1 MHYNGMFKTMYTFY
15 QAFMTTKCSLVC
27 SSKYYSLHLERWHAK
42 VKKPSGKRLWLRT
55 TQKKDTIRTGCLIQP
70 GPPDQASKHALTS
83 PPTCFLLCLTG
94 LWVKMPDLNPSPQ
107 GSLTRLLYLHQ
118 LHFTILICKTRI
130 SPDQLG
136 SFWGHNRILHT
147 YGAWLKSHFEVKPD
161 DCPFL
166 KFNCHH
172 SPFLN
177 TEILLTWS
185 HFSLYSSL
193 APGFSDSRR
202 FTICT
207 PVPEHKF
214 SKGGIYA
221 YFVHWLPLSSQN
233 SAWHTVSSTW

>member
-27 SSKYYSLHLERWHAK
+27 SSKCYSLHLERWHAK
-42 VKKPSGKRLWLRT
+42 VKKPSRKRLWLRT
-55 TQKKDTIRTGCLIQP
+55 AQEKDTIRIGCLIQP

-94 LWVKMPDLNPSPQ
+94 LRVKMPDLNPSPQ

-118 LHFTILICKTRI
+118 LHFTIICKMGI
-130 SPDQLG
+130 SPTQLG
-136 SFWGHNRILHT
+136 SFWGHNCILHI

-161 DCPFL
+161 DYPFSN
-166 KFNCHH
+166 FNCHH

-177 TEILLTWS
+177 TEVLLTRS

-193 APGFSDSRR
+193 APGFSDSRMI
-202 FTICT
+202 TICT
-207 PVPEHKF
+207 PCQ
-214 SKGGIYA
+214 S
-221 YFVHWLPLSSQN
+221 
-233 SAWHTVSSTW
+233 VSSAKVGFVPVLFTDFLPVLRIVPGTQ

>member
-1 MHYNGMFKTMYTFY
+1 MEKGRPVTRPKLPK
-15 QAFMTTKCSLVC
+15 A
-27 SSKYYSLHLERWHAK
+27 
-42 VKKPSGKRLWLRT
+42 P
-55 TQKKDTIRTGCLIQP
+55 
-70 GPPDQASKHALTS
+70 QASGCGGGGVHGVRKGAGFSTS
-83 PPTCFLLCLTG
+83 FRET
-94 LWVKMPDLNPSPQ
+94 D
-107 GSLTRLLYLHQ
+107 
-118 LHFTILICKTRI
+118 
-130 SPDQLG
+130 
-136 SFWGHNRILHT
+136 
-147 YGAWLKSHFEVKPD
+147 WLKSHFEVKPD
-161 DCPFL
+161 DCLFL

-221 YFVHWLPLSSQN
+221 YFVH
-233 SAWHTVSSTW
+233 